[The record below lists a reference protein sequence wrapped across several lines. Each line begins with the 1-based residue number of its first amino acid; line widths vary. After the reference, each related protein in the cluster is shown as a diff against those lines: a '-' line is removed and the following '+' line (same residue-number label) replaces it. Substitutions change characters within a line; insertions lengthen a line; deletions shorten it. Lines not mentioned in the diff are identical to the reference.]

1 MKMMICKYDF
11 HEDLWSLYSVDRL
24 IMSIDGVD
32 VREFQ
37 RLLDSNI
44 SERDSFRMMCANE
57 IFKALEQKESFAVCA
72 LIRNI
77 LLQ

>member
-1 MKMMICKYDF
+1 M
-11 HEDLWSLYSVDRL
+11 DRL

-37 RLLDSNI
+37 RLMDANI
-44 SERDSFRMMCANE
+44 TERDCFRMMCANE

-72 LIRNI
+72 LIRDI
-77 LLQ
+77 LLH